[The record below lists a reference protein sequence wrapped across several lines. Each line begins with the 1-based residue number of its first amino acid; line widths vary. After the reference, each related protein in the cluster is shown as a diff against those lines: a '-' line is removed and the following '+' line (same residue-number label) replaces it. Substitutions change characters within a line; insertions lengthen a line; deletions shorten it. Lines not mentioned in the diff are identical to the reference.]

1 MEHTTLIKKIERTI
15 APMAQTMGYDL
26 VRVSL
31 IGAGSTR
38 PTLQIMAERPDGTML
53 IDDCSRLSQAVS
65 ALLDVENLIDEA
77 YNLEVS
83 SPGIDR
89 PLTRLKDF
97 DRYAGFEARIE
108 LHSPVNGQ
116 RKFKGTVRGVDGETI
131 LFETEQGATVHLPF
145 GEVDKA
151 KLLLTDELIRA
162 AMKAEKDSKKKRL
175 DAGEE
180 LEDENF
186 DIEEDDDD
194 TEYGEDEEGEEE
206 AEAKKPKHKTP
217 NPKSN
222 PKNKPKNKKKTAGKK

>member
-1 MEHTTLIKKIERTI
+1 MEQSTVVKKIERTI

-116 RKFKGTVRGVDGETI
+116 RKFKGVVRGVDGEMI
-131 LFETEQGATVHLPF
+131 VFETEQGATVHLPF

-151 KLLLTDELIRA
+151 KLLLTDALIRA
-162 AMKAEKDSKKKRL
+162 AMKAEKDSKTKRVE
-175 DAGEE
+175 AGEE
-180 LEDENF
+180 LEDEDF
-186 DIEEDDDD
+186 DIEEEDDA
-194 TEYGEDEEGEEE
+194 EDSENDNEEGEEE
-206 AEAKKPKHKTP
+206 AEVKKPKHKTP
-217 NPKSN
+217 NPKKN
-222 PKNKPKNKKKTAGKK
+222 PKNKPKNKKKTAGK